1 MTEKYT
7 RQCGTCTLCCK
18 VMRIEELD
26 KPVGQWCPNCAIGSG
41 CKIYADRPQS
51 CRDFHCGYMFWENN
65 IGEHW
70 YPAKSRMVIVSELNG
85 KRIGIRVDPSRPDA
99 WRTQP
104 YYNEIKAW
112 AQATRVPEGR
122 ADAFVVTVHI
132 GERWIWVL
140 PDREVDV
147 GIVADDEI
155 VATAEVMTPSGPKID
170 VVKLKKDDPRLAAPP
185 IK

>member
-1 MTEKYT
+1 MTEKYK

-26 KPVGQWCPNCAIGSG
+26 KPVGQWCPNCAVGKG
-41 CKIYADRPQS
+41 CNIYAERPQS
-51 CRDFHCGYMFWENN
+51 CRDFHCGYMFWEDN

-99 WRTQP
+99 WRQAP

-112 AQATRVPEGR
+112 AQHTRVPEGR
-122 ADAFVVTVHI
+122 DDAFAVTVHI
-132 GERWIWVL
+132 GERWIWIL

-147 GIVADDEI
+147 GTVADDEI
-155 VATAEVMTPSGPKID
+155 VATAEMMTPSGPRID
-170 VVKLKKDDPRLAAPP
+170 VIKVRKDDPRLAAN
-185 IK
+185 K